1 MPITWL
7 HCYGQEKDLLD
18 SFLLCRL
25 VQHESFV
32 LFIVG
37 HGRSEGEPVQISSFD
52 NYAADVLKHMDEKL
66 VNHGGL
72 PIFLF
77 GHSMASFHPPLF
89 NWRSSLEVIRWRR
102 KEMGNLSVW
111 YIIKQLFTSVLVK
124 VVDIYLAASGLGKY
138 PLLSASTLM
147 NNCLLWSCEADLV
160 LRLQALLILVK
171 ICPSVSN
178 LFCNVRLFIQIIF
191 CVVYSHTGS
200 SQCHGFDS

>member
-7 HCYGQEKDLLD
+7 HCYGQERDLLD
-18 SFLLCRL
+18 SFLLCRV

-77 GHSMASFHPPLF
+77 GHSMASFPSPLF
-89 NWRSSLEVIRWRR
+89 N
-102 KEMGNLSVW
+102 
-111 YIIKQLFTSVLVK
+111 
-124 VVDIYLAASGLGKY
+124 
-138 PLLSASTLM
+138 
-147 NNCLLWSCEADLV
+147 
-160 LRLQALLILVK
+160 
-171 ICPSVSN
+171 
-178 LFCNVRLFIQIIF
+178 
-191 CVVYSHTGS
+191 
-200 SQCHGFDS
+200 